1 MALFDPWAGR
11 VAGTME
17 TAARDALAGSS
28 HADDLVG
35 RHLVMVARHLDVADE
50 KMDTGAVTRLSRQ
63 LTAAMDAAGLLPPKE
78 PRPHGGGRPVLGIH
92 GPEKMDDGD
101 DDTPA
106 GPAVT
111 VEGLLGGP

>member
-1 MALFDPWAGR
+1 MALFNPWEGR
-11 VAGTME
+11 EPGPME
-17 TAARDALAGSS
+17 TAATDALADTD

-35 RHLVMVARHLDVADE
+35 RHLRMVARHLDVADE

-63 LTAAMDAAGLLPPKE
+63 LTAAMDAAGLLPKPE

-92 GPEKMDDGD
+92 GPERTDEDEAAR
-101 DDTPA
+101 PV
-106 GPAVT
+106 VT